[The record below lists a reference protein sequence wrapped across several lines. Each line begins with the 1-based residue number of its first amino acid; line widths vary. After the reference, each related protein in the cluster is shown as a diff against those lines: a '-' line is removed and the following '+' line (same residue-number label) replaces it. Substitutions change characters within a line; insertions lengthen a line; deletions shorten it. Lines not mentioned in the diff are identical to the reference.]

1 MTEAPGAAPPQPSPR
16 SAAGQAVGLVLF
28 GIGIFM
34 LVCVFVW
41 AYVLFDGAARALGEQ
56 KVANPQ
62 QPSLSQLLGAGG
74 LRVAFLFVMGYVSS
88 LLASK
93 GLHLFAISRGV
104 KPD

>member
-1 MTEAPGAAPPQPSPR
+1 MAEPVAAQPLSR
-16 SAAGQAVGLVLF
+16 TAAGQAIGLTLFALGIVL
-28 GIGIFM
+28 
-34 LVCVFVW
+34 LLLVFVW
-41 AYVLFDGAARALGEQ
+41 AYQLFDGTARAIGDSKAVEAHQTPFLQ
-56 KVANPQ
+56 I
-62 QPSLSQLLGAGG
+62 LGAGG